1 MPADLEMVV
10 EVSRKMV
17 GYMKVG
23 HGDLEVKGLAL

>member
-1 MPADLEMVV
+1 MPADLEMV